1 MLGDTAGRV
10 RGRGCYLK
18 LRNQN
23 GRCLG
28 MEMADTMMLAAIVVA
43 ENSKSIEELEKDK
56 PQGLKPSKNQGIYG
70 TTKVVP

>member
-1 MLGDTAGRV
+1 
-10 RGRGCYLK
+10 
-18 LRNQN
+18 
-23 GRCLG
+23 